1 MTGSTRVNPGQRTT
15 GSIEQIM
22 KQQLLWMLLLRIIFY
37 TLLAGII
44 LIMSDQRFDVIT
56 IPANLLTLI
65 ILAVFLLTIGS
76 AVYLIRITGDHWEY
90 RRFGFLQTLID
101 VLFASLIVYFSGAS
115 YSIFTSV
122 FFFPIIASGLLI
134 PIKGGL
140 IGAAASTILYAAILL
155 LEYLGILPDYL
166 THNGMLEASDLY
178 NSVNHFATKG
188 LTFFLAAVI
197 SAMFG
202 SRLKRTTEA
211 LTSTQHDFDRISF
224 LYKQIFD
231 NITTG
236 IVTIDGSGIITSANN
251 ATTDI
256 TGLKIAEM
264 VGRSLEST
272 FPDIDLRED
281 SPRKACDFKRPD
293 NQKIRIGYAHAALKS
308 SYQGGQAE
316 QQMAPETDITIFTLK
331 DIGEIERL
339 EAQMRQAEKLA
350 AIGMMSAGI
359 AHDFRNPLAAI
370 SGSAQLLAQDFS
382 GRADEPNHHYELT
395 KIILRESDRLAKTI
409 TDFLKFAR
417 PDTVDRD
424 WFLLHPCV
432 VEILQ
437 VCRADQKWP
446 QSCVIDLQIDPLY
459 RLWADE
465 KQIFTVISH
474 FINNAVAFCPPGEEH
489 IVISAGKRELPDNAR
504 MSSISVSD
512 NGIGIEPEQMKQ
524 IFEPFFTTRPDGTG
538 LGLAIVR
545 QIVEAHN
552 GTIIVDRSENG
563 GACFRLL
570 MPDPEENDEA
580 DG

>member
-1 MTGSTRVNPGQRTT
+1 MTGSTRPIPSLSTS
-15 GSIEQIM
+15 GSIAEIM

-44 LIMSDQRFDVIT
+44 LIMSDKRFDIIT
-56 IPANLLTLI
+56 IPANLLTLV

-76 AVYLIRITGDHWEY
+76 AVYLIRLTGDHWEY
-90 RRFGFLQTLID
+90 RRFGFLQTLFD
-101 VLFASLIVYFSGAS
+101 ALFASVIVYFSGAS

-134 PIKGGL
+134 PFKGGL
-140 IGAAASTILYAAILL
+140 IGAAASTILYATILI
-155 LEYLGILPDYL
+155 LEFLGVLPDYL
-166 THNGMLEASDLY
+166 AQHELLEANDLY

-188 LTFFLAAVI
+188 LTFFLAAMI

-211 LTSTQHDFDRISF
+211 LTSTQHDFDRLSF

-236 IVTIDGSGIITSANN
+236 ILTIDGSGIITSVNN
-251 ATTDI
+251 ATREI
-256 TGLKIAEM
+256 TGLRIADM
-264 VGRSLEST
+264 VGKPLAST
-272 FPDIDLRED
+272 FPEIDLRRD
-281 SPRKACDFKRPD
+281 SPRNACDYKGPD
-293 NQKIRIGYAHAALKS
+293 HRKIRIGYAHAALKS
-308 SYQGGQAE
+308 GTGKGTV
-316 QQMAPETDITIFTLK
+316 PETDTTIITLK

-370 SGSAQLLAQDFS
+370 SGSAQLLAQEFS
-382 GRADEPNHHYELT
+382 VQDAEPNHNYELT

-417 PDTVDRD
+417 PDNIDRD
-424 WFLLHPCV
+424 WFLLRPCV
-432 VEILQ
+432 EEIIQ

-446 QSCVIDLQIDPLY
+446 QSCVIVLHIDPLF

-465 KQIFTVISH
+465 KQLFTVISH
-474 FINNAVAFCPPGEEH
+474 FISNAVAFCPPQRERIE
-489 IVISAGKRELPDNAR
+489 IRADKRQGPDKALQR
-504 MSSISVSD
+504 SISVYD
-512 NGIGIEPEQMKQ
+512 NGIGIEPEQTKQ
-524 IFEPFFTTRPDGTG
+524 IFEPFFTTRSNGTG

-552 GTIIVDRSENG
+552 GTIIVDRAENG
-563 GACFRLL
+563 GACFRVLL
-570 MPDPEENDEA
+570 PDPEENDES
-580 DG
+580 GG